1 MFPPRTQGTLQNMLR
16 WFAQGKFEKLLW
28 ENLFVVLVLGSVISS
43 RGCVVITGYRG
54 YSSGLKQSGSRQHR
68 PTICPYRDNQ
78 QSTSQTLEF
87 SNCGIDVHR
96 LTQCYCYVKTYY
108 IMVLLSAKNHID
120 RLFQRSLFINF
131 TDYCVCCVSM
141 SNVDN
146 FTSQTIILGRD
157 NRYLGRWIDGYLH
170 QISSRVPE
178 PEAGQDLVWGIR
190 DTSSY
195 IQMGK

>member
-54 YSSGLKQSGSRQHR
+54 YSSGLKQSGIRQHR

-78 QSTSQTLEF
+78 QSTSQTLEH
-87 SNCGIDVHR
+87 SNCGIYIHR
-96 LTQCYCYVKTYY
+96 LTQCLDIYY
-108 IMVLLSAKNHID
+108 GFALGKDLHRQTDCLKD
-120 RLFQRSLFINF
+120 LCSLNYF
-131 TDYCVCCVSM
+131 TEYCVCCVSM

-146 FTSQTIILGRD
+146 STIQTIILRRD

-178 PEAGQDLVWGIR
+178 PEAGQDLV
-190 DTSSY
+190 
-195 IQMGK
+195 